1 MSRSAFESLLVERA
15 GRREYPCLACDALI
29 ANIFDIAIQDPQY
42 ALLHLTGECS
52 TMERVAGARRC

>member
-15 GRREYPCLACDALI
+15 GRREYPYLASDALL
-29 ANIFDIAIQDPQY
+29 ANIFDIVIQDLPY
-42 ALLHLTGECS
+42 ALLLLTGECS